1 MKKEIEKAL
10 KKERNMDL
18 KEKKILV
25 YRFSNGQELR
35 LFRNDE
41 LNMNI
46 LELVFHESVFNG
58 LTGKYEDRTK
68 DFEITSRT
76 FEGIVEEIM
85 KINKEYFCRRHA
97 IENSYYCGKIGK
109 RSNM

>member
-1 MKKEIEKAL
+1 MKKEIEKVL

-18 KEKKILV
+18 KEEKILV
-25 YRFSNGQELR
+25 YRFSNGQELK

-46 LELVFHESVFNG
+46 LELVFHESSYDGIARRYV
-58 LTGKYEDRTK
+58 DRTK

-76 FEGIVEEIM
+76 FEGIIDEII
-85 KINKEYFCRRHA
+85 KINKEYFYRRNA
-97 IENSYYCGKIGK
+97 IENSYYCGKIGN

>member
-18 KEKKILV
+18 KEEKILV

-46 LELVFHESVFNG
+46 LELVFHESSYDG
-58 LTGKYEDRTK
+58 IAGKYVDRTK
-68 DFEITSRT
+68 DFEITSRN
-76 FEGIVEEIM
+76 FESIIEEIID
-85 KINKEYFCRRHA
+85 INKKYFEDRKYR
-97 IENSYYCGKIGK
+97 ELGFYCGKIEN

>member
-10 KKERNMDL
+10 KKERNMYL
-18 KEKKILV
+18 KEEKILV

-68 DFEITSRT
+68 EVSIVSRN
-76 FEGIVEEIM
+76 FEGIVEEIID
-85 KINKEYFCRRHA
+85 INKKYFEDRTNK
-97 IENSYYCGKIGK
+97 EVGFYCGKIGK
-109 RSNM
+109 VLQ